1 MLDIARGEFD
11 RVVLDLPANWT
22 SWNLSAV
29 VAADLVVIVVALDIA
44 SLRQAKRQIDLFR
57 SAGVDPSKLAVVV
70 NKVEKRLFRLISLD
84 DVVKTLR
91 LPVLGSVHLDAQ
103 LLAAAHDQ
111 GLLARQVQKKSQF
124 MNDVVALA
132 DSIDDELEPRG
143 AK

>member
-1 MLDIARGEFD
+1 
-11 RVVLDLPANWT
+11 
-22 SWNLSAV
+22 
-29 VAADLVVIVVALDIA
+29 
-44 SLRQAKRQIDLFR
+44 
-57 SAGVDPSKLAVVV
+57 
-70 NKVEKRLFRLISLD
+70 
-84 DVVKTLR
+84 LR